1 MTSVDPGMQVL
12 QRRIEALRAAGRAVV
27 LVGDL
32 NITAGV
38 MDHCDFCEASP
49 HVQAAFLTN
58 RPDR

>member
-1 MTSVDPGMQVL
+1 MQVL

-38 MDHCDFCEASP
+38 MDHCDYCEASP
-49 HVQAAFLTN
+49 HLQAAFLTN